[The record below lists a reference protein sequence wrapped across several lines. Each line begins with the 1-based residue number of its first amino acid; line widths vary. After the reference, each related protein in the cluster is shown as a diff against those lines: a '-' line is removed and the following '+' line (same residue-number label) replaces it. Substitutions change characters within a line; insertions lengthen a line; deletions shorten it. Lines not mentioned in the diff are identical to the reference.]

1 MVRVAL
7 RYGNLELKIRLLAVG
22 ERPRS
27 WVSDG
32 FTEYA
37 RRLPKNSRLSLVE
50 VAAGGG
56 KGRPSQR
63 TRAEQTE
70 RLLKQLGDN
79 DWVVALDGDGE
90 AWSTQELAQ
99 KLDHWRLQGRD
110 VAFLVGGADGLD
122 RSGLMRADEVMS
134 LSMLTFPHEL
144 VRIILAEQIYRAWT
158 ILSGHPYHRA

>member
-1 MVRVAL
+1 
-7 RYGNLELKIRLLAVG
+7 VG

-32 FTEYA
+32 FTDYA
-37 RRLPKNSRLSLVE
+37 RRLPRESQLSLVE
-50 VAAGGG
+50 V
-56 KGRPSQR
+56 
-63 TRAEQTE
+63 RAERSRGKQAQ
-70 RLLKQLGDN
+70 RLLKQLGQN

-90 AWSTQELAQ
+90 DCSTQQLAR
-99 KLDHWRLQGRD
+99 KLDHWRMQGRD

-122 RSGLMRADEVMS
+122 PSCLTRADEVLS
-134 LSMLTFPHEL
+134 LSKFTFPHEL